1 MTMEKRIYKAE
12 SAWLE
17 NPEIFAVNREKA
29 HSDHRYF
36 VPLSETNSELY
47 APIQSLD
54 GEWQVKLCLA
64 SAFDVTADMSE
75 LNAEDSANYQ
85 AITVPGHLEMQGLI
99 KPQYVN
105 MQYPWDGHE
114 HVLAGKVPSNNHVAI
129 YKRKF
134 TLQSALAKLIQD
146 DGKLNLIFQG
156 AQTAIYVWLNGH
168 FVGYGEDSFT
178 PSEFEISDF
187 LQQENL
193 LVVACYENSSATWL
207 EDQDYWRL
215 HGLFRSVELKAQP
228 KYHVRDLQ
236 ITADFASETKSGSL
250 SIDLALSQ
258 PLETGSKVVAKL
270 LAPQQTNNS
279 EPISQITV
287 KAGNTT
293 QVSLNSEKLSN
304 IKPWSAEQPNLYD
317 LEINLLTADEQ
328 LIETVKQRIG
338 FRRFELKDGLMYLN
352 GKRIVFKG
360 VNRHEFNCRRGR
372 AITYQDML
380 FDVKFCK
387 QHNINAIRTS
397 HYPNQSA
404 FYDLCDEYGL
414 YLIDETNLE
423 THGTWA
429 QARPEFTPETAI
441 PGSKTEWQAA
451 CVDRLESMI
460 RRDYNHPSVLIWSL
474 GNESYGGDVFR
485 AMYSKVYE
493 LDSRRPVHYEGQFN
507 ARAWRDVSDIET
519 RMYAHV
525 EDIEAY
531 LQTKPKKPYI
541 SCEYMHAM
549 GNSVGN
555 LAEYT
560 ALEKY
565 PSYQGGFI
573 WDFID
578 QAIEQ
583 TSSNGQKYLAYGGDF
598 HDRPTDYEFCGN
610 GLVFANR
617 QASPKAE
624 EVKQLYANIK
634 LQPSP
639 SGLRI
644 TNDNLFSDTD
654 AYLFI
659 LRLLADGQE
668 VWQTSKKMLVSPQT
682 TADFQVAWPLALYK
696 NQATELTL
704 EVGCVLAEPSLWADK
719 GYELCFGQ
727 LTLPGELAQF
737 AHKTKNL
744 AHEAQI
750 TLGRFNA
757 GLKTD
762 NLEMLFSYAKGN
774 LVSLVMDR
782 HELILKAPNITT
794 FRALTDNDRGSNHG
808 YERAMWR
815 VAGQY
820 AQCTNYKAEEL
831 IDCSLQVTYDYA
843 LANGFN
849 TPVQLIYTAHANGM
863 LNLELTYFASENL
876 PTIPAFGLE
885 FLLPLDYQKL
895 RFFGLGPQETYLDRN
910 HAKLGIYQ
918 TNAFNDLAPYLVPQ
932 ETGNHEQV
940 RWAEVTNKTGH
951 GLRIK
956 RQSKNAN
963 FALSLLPYTS
973 AELEEARHPYDL
985 ASPSKMCLRLLAA
998 QMGVGGDDSWRS
1010 PVHTQYQIRADQP
1023 LKLAVELSL
1032 F

>member
-1 MTMEKRIYKAE
+1 MDKHIHKAE
-12 SAWLE
+12 AEWLE
-17 NPEIFAVNREKA
+17 NPEIFAVNREEA
-29 HSDHRYF
+29 HSDHRYLLP
-36 VPLSETNSELY
+36 VNEQANELY
-47 APIQSLD
+47 VPVQSLD
-54 GEWQVKLCLA
+54 GTWQVKICLA
-64 SAFDVTADMSE
+64 SDFDGTEDVNSLLETNEADF
-75 LNAEDSANYQ
+75 Q
-85 AITVPGHLEMQGLI
+85 AVTVPGHLEMQGLL
-99 KPQYVN
+99 KAQYVN

-114 HVLAGKVPSNNHVAI
+114 NVAAGKVPSDNHVAI
-129 YKRKF
+129 YKRGF
-134 TLQSALAKLIQD
+134 SLQSTLAEVIKAE
-146 DGKLNLIFQG
+146 GKLNLIFQG

-168 FVGYGEDSFT
+168 FVGYSEDSFT
-178 PSEFEISDF
+178 PSEFEITDY
-187 LQQENL
+187 LQQDNL
-193 LVVACYENSSATWL
+193 LIVACYENSSATWL

-228 KYHVRDLQ
+228 KYHVRDLK
-236 ITADFASETKSGSL
+236 IAADFASETKSGTL
-250 SIDLALSQ
+250 TVDLEINRILAA
-258 PLETGSKVVAKL
+258 ESKIIAKL
-270 LAPQQTNNS
+270 YEQDGKEAIWQMLIKANNS
-279 EPISQITV
+279 A
-287 KAGNTT
+287 K
-293 QVSLNSEKLSN
+293 LNFYSDTLKNVL
-304 IKPWSAEQPNLYD
+304 PWSAEQPNLYD
-317 LEINLLTADEQ
+317 LEISLLTADNQ
-328 LIETVKQRIG
+328 LLELIKQKIG
-338 FRRFELKDGLMYLN
+338 FRRFELKNGLLYLN
-352 GKRIVFKG
+352 GKRIIFKG

-397 HYPNQSA
+397 HYPNQST

-460 RRDYNHPSVLIWSL
+460 KRDYNHPSVLIWSL
-474 GNESYGGDVFR
+474 GNESYGGDAFR
-485 AMYSKVYE
+485 AMYNKAYE
-493 LDSRRPVHYEGQFN
+493 LDGRRPVHYEGQFN
-507 ARAWRDVSDIET
+507 ARDWQDVSDIET

-531 LQTKPKKPYI
+531 LQNKPKKPYV

-555 LAEYT
+555 LHEYI

-565 PSYQGGFI
+565 PQYQGGFI

-583 TSSNGQKYLAYGGDF
+583 TSPNGQKFLAYGGDF
-598 HDRPTDYEFCGN
+598 NDRPTDYEFCGN

-617 QASPKAE
+617 HASPKAE
-624 EVKQLYANIK
+624 EVKQLYANLKI
-634 LQPSP
+634 QPSP
-639 SGLRI
+639 SGVRI
-644 TNDNLFSDTD
+644 KNENLFVDTAD
-654 AYLFI
+654 YLFI
-659 LRLLADGQE
+659 LRLLIDGRE
-668 VWQTSKKMLVSPQT
+668 VWQSSRKMLVSPQKT
-682 TADFQVAWPLALYK
+682 DNFKVDWPLDLYK
-696 NQATELTL
+696 DQATELTL
-704 EVGCVLAEPSLWADK
+704 EVSCVLAEPCLWADK
-719 GYELCFGQ
+719 DYELCFGQ
-727 LTLPGELAQF
+727 FTLPGELVKSEHLSQ
-737 AHKTKNL
+737 NIIQS
-744 AHEAQI
+744 AQI
-750 TLGRFNA
+750 TIGRFNA
-757 GLKTD
+757 GLKTG
-762 NLEMLFSYAKGN
+762 NQEMLFSYAKGN
-774 LVSLVMDR
+774 LVSFVRDG
-782 HELILKAPNITT
+782 HELVLKAPNITT

-820 AQCTNYKAEEL
+820 AKCTNYKAEEL
-831 IDCSLQVTYDYA
+831 IDHSLRITYDYT
-843 LANGFN
+843 LANGYD
-849 TPVQLIYTAHANGM
+849 TPVQLIYTAYPNGK
-863 LNLELTYFASENL
+863 LNLELIYLGTKNL

-885 FLLPLDYQKL
+885 FLLPLDYQNL

-940 RWAEVTNKTGH
+940 RWAEVTNKMGH
-951 GLRIK
+951 GLRIN

-963 FALSLLPYTS
+963 FALSLLPYTG
-973 AELEEARHPYDL
+973 AELEEARHHYDL
-985 ASPSKMCLRLLAA
+985 ATPSKMCLRLLAA

-1010 PVHTQYQIRADQP
+1010 PVHAQYQIRADLP
-1023 LKLAVELSL
+1023 LKLAVELSI

>member
-1 MTMEKRIYKAE
+1 MGKRIYKAE
-12 SAWLE
+12 PAWLE
-17 NPEIFAVNREKA
+17 NPEIFAVNREKT

-36 VPLSETNSELY
+36 APIAETNSELY

-64 SAFDVTADMSE
+64 SDFIVTADMNE
-75 LNAEDSANYQ
+75 LNEEDSANYQ
-85 AITVPGHLEMQGLI
+85 AITVPSHLEMQGLL

-114 HVLAGKVPSNNHVAI
+114 NVQAGKVPSNNQVAI

-134 TLQSALAKLIQD
+134 TLQSALAKLIKAE
-146 DGKLNLIFQG
+146 GKLNLVFHG

-168 FVGYGEDSFT
+168 FVGYAEDAFT
-178 PSEFEISDF
+178 PSEFEITDF

-228 KYHVRDLQ
+228 KYHMRDLK

-250 SIDLALSQ
+250 TADLELSQ
-258 PLETGSKVVAKL
+258 PLEIGAKIVAKL
-270 LAPQQTNNS
+270 YKQDQKEAIWQMLIKANNS
-279 EPISQITV
+279 TKFNLDSGILE
-287 KAGNTT
+287 N
-293 QVSLNSEKLSN
+293 LL
-304 IKPWSAEQPNLYD
+304 PWSAEQPNLYD
-317 LEINLLTADEQ
+317 LEISLFTADNQ
-328 LIETVKQRIG
+328 LLEVVKQKIG
-338 FRRFELKDGLMYLN
+338 FRHFELKDGLMYLN

-429 QARPEFTPETAI
+429 QARPEFTPEAAI

-460 RRDYNHPSVLIWSL
+460 KRDYNHPSVLIWSL
-474 GNESYGGDVFR
+474 GNESFGGDVFR
-485 AMYSKVYE
+485 AMYEKAYA
-493 LDSRRPVHYEGQFN
+493 LDGVRPVHYEGQFN
-507 ARAWRDVSDIET
+507 TRAWQDVSDIET

-531 LQTKPKKPYI
+531 LQNKPKKPYI

-560 ALEKY
+560 DLEKY
-565 PSYQGGFI
+565 EQYQGGFI

-583 TSSNGQKYLAYGGDF
+583 TSPNGQKYLAYGGDF
-598 HDRPTDYEFCGN
+598 NDRPTDYEFCGN

-644 TNDNLFSDTD
+644 TNDNLFVDTD

-659 LRLLADGQE
+659 LRILADGHE
-668 VWQTSKKMLVSPQT
+668 VWQTSRKMLVFPQT
-682 TADFQVAWPLALYK
+682 TANFQVDWPLDLYK
-696 NQATELTL
+696 EQAEELTL
-704 EVGCVLAEPSLWADK
+704 EVSCVLAEPSLWAAQ

-727 LTLPGELAQF
+727 LTLPGELKQSAILKQLNKQ
-737 AHKTKNL
+737 AKV
-744 AHEAQI
+744 

-757 GLKTD
+757 GLKSGD
-762 NLEMLFSYAKGN
+762 AEMLFSYAKGN
-774 LVSLVMDR
+774 LVSLVR
-782 HELILKAPNITT
+782 NGQELILKAPNITT
-794 FRALTDNDRGSNHG
+794 FRALTDNDRGANHG

-820 AQCTNYKAEEL
+820 AQCTNYQAEKL
-831 IDCSLQVTYDYA
+831 ADQSLRVTYDYA

-849 TPVQLIYTAHANGM
+849 TPVQLIYTARADGT
-863 LNLELTYFASENL
+863 LNLELTYFGSENL

-885 FLLPLDYQKL
+885 FLLPLAYQNL
-895 RFFGLGPQETYLDRN
+895 RFFGLGPKETYLDRN

-940 RWAEVTNKTGH
+940 RWAEVTNATGH

-956 RQSKNAN
+956 RQAKNAN

-973 AELEEARHPYDL
+973 GELEEARHNYDL
-985 ASPSKMCLRLLAA
+985 AKPSKMCLRLLAA

-1010 PVHTQYQIRADQP
+1010 PVHAQYQIRADQP